1 MIMELVYLEDAYVKE
16 LETIITSIDP
26 ELSAVQF
33 EKSIIYPGGGGQAK
47 DHAVIEIG
55 GRTFDLKDCKKD
67 DRGIWY
73 VLDDIDFNLQDFAL
87 IRLDWERRYNLMRT
101 HTAMHILCGVVWNEY
116 QKKVTGGNMEPLKAR
131 MDFEFEGLNDELVR
145 EIEHRVN
152 EEIATNH
159 AVHIKQIRGAENI
172 DELLRTKTN
181 LLPPG
186 LTEIRLVEIENLDM
200 QPDGGTHV
208 AGTAEVGEITITGF
222 ENKGRINK
230 RIRLEVRNPGQ

>member
-1 MIMELVYLEDAYVKE
+1 MELVYLEDAYVKE
-16 LETIITSIDP
+16 LETIIISIDP

-47 DHAVIEIG
+47 DHAAIEIG

-73 VLDDIDFNLQDFAL
+73 VLDDIDFNLQDVAV

>member
-208 AGTAEVGEITITGF
+208 VGTAEVGEITITGF

>member
-1 MIMELVYLEDAYVKE
+1 MELVYLEDAYVKE

>member
-1 MIMELVYLEDAYVKE
+1 MELVYLEDAYVKE

-73 VLDDIDFNLQDFAL
+73 VLDAIDFNLQDVAV

-208 AGTAEVGEITITGF
+208 AGTAEVGEIIITGF

>member
-1 MIMELVYLEDAYVKE
+1 MELVYLEDAYVKE

-26 ELSAVQF
+26 ALSAVQF

-47 DHAVIEIG
+47 DYAAIEIG
-55 GRTFDLKDCKKD
+55 GRNYDLKDCKKD

-73 VLDDIDFNLQDFAL
+73 VLDDIDFNSQDVAV

>member
-1 MIMELVYLEDAYVKE
+1 MELVYLEDAYVKE

-73 VLDDIDFNLQDFAL
+73 VLDAIDFNLQDVAV

>member
-1 MIMELVYLEDAYVKE
+1 MELVYLEDAYVKE

-55 GRTFDLKDCKKD
+55 GRNYDLKDCKKD

-73 VLDDIDFNLQDFAL
+73 VLDAIDFNLQDVAV

>member
-1 MIMELVYLEDAYVKE
+1 MELVYLEDAYVKE

-73 VLDDIDFNLQDFAL
+73 VLDDIDFNLQDVAV

-208 AGTAEVGEITITGF
+208 VGTAEVGEITITGF

>member
-1 MIMELVYLEDAYVKE
+1 MELVYLEDAYVKE

-47 DHAVIEIG
+47 DYAAIEIG
-55 GRTFDLKDCKKD
+55 GRNYDLKDCKKD

-73 VLDDIDFNLQDFAL
+73 VLDAIDFNLQDVAV

>member
-1 MIMELVYLEDAYVKE
+1 MELVYLEDAYVKE

-208 AGTAEVGEITITGF
+208 VGTAEVGEITITGF

>member
-1 MIMELVYLEDAYVKE
+1 MELVYLEDAYVKE

-26 ELSAVQF
+26 ALSAVQF
-33 EKSIIYPGGGGQAK
+33 EKSIIYPGGGGQEK
-47 DHAVIEIG
+47 DYAAIEIG

-208 AGTAEVGEITITGF
+208 VGTAEVGEITITGF

>member
-1 MIMELVYLEDAYVKE
+1 MELVYLEDAYVKE

-47 DHAVIEIG
+47 DYAAIEIG

>member
-1 MIMELVYLEDAYVKE
+1 MELVYLEDAYVKE

-26 ELSAVQF
+26 ALSAVQF
-33 EKSIIYPGGGGQAK
+33 EKSIIYPGGGGQEK
-47 DHAVIEIG
+47 DYAAIEIG
-55 GRTFDLKDCKKD
+55 GRNYDLKDCKKD

-73 VLDDIDFNLQDFAL
+73 VLDEIDFNSQDVAV

-208 AGTAEVGEITITGF
+208 VGTAEVGEITITGF

>member
-1 MIMELVYLEDAYVKE
+1 MELVYLEDAYVKE
-16 LETIITSIDP
+16 LKTIITSIDP

-47 DHAVIEIG
+47 DHAAIEIG
-55 GRTFDLKDCKKD
+55 GRTIDLKDCKKD

-73 VLDDIDFNLQDFAL
+73 VLDAIDFNLQDVAV

-208 AGTAEVGEITITGF
+208 AGTAEVGEIIITGF

>member
-1 MIMELVYLEDAYVKE
+1 MELVYLEDAYVKE

-145 EIEHRVN
+145 KIEHRVN

-208 AGTAEVGEITITGF
+208 VGTAEVGEITITGF

>member
-1 MIMELVYLEDAYVKE
+1 MELVYLEDAYVKE

-73 VLDDIDFNLQDFAL
+73 VLDDIDFNLQDVAV

>member
-1 MIMELVYLEDAYVKE
+1 MELVYLEDAYVKE

-26 ELSAVQF
+26 ALSAVQF

>member
-1 MIMELVYLEDAYVKE
+1 MELVYLEDAYVKE

-33 EKSIIYPGGGGQAK
+33 EKSIVYPGGGGQAK
-47 DHAVIEIG
+47 DYAAIEIG
-55 GRTFDLKDCKKD
+55 GRTIDLKDCKKD

-73 VLDDIDFNLQDFAL
+73 VLDDIDFNSQDVAV

-152 EEIATNH
+152 EKIATNH

-172 DELLRTKTN
+172 DKLLRTKTN

-208 AGTAEVGEITITGF
+208 AGTAEVGEIIITGF

>member
-1 MIMELVYLEDAYVKE
+1 MELVYLEDAYVKE

-73 VLDDIDFNLQDFAL
+73 VLDDIDFNLQDVAV

-208 AGTAEVGEITITGF
+208 AGTAEVGEIIITGF

>member
-1 MIMELVYLEDAYVKE
+1 MELVYLEDAYVKE

-73 VLDDIDFNLQDFAL
+73 VLDDIDFNLQDFAV

-208 AGTAEVGEITITGF
+208 AGTAEVGEIIITGF

>member
-1 MIMELVYLEDAYVKE
+1 MELVYLEDAYVKE

-73 VLDDIDFNLQDFAL
+73 VLDDIDFNLQDFAV

-208 AGTAEVGEITITGF
+208 VGTAEVGEITITGF